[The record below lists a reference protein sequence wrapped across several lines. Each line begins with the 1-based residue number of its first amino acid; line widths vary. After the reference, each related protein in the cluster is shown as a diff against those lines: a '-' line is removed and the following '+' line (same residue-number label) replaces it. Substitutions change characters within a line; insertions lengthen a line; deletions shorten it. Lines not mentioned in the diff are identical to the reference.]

1 MEKATTNNTKQR
13 KSFKTIIQNKI
24 KRRKA
29 ATTIQR
35 AFRKSKSKKSSQTT
49 LCPACL
55 KEIDSTTTCQRIQC
69 GHIMHQ
75 ECLFNL
81 LYDYDNPECL
91 ICEEKIQKKQNCEV
105 SLKRLIQRRITNK
118 IPKKKSS
125 IKKKI
130 SFGKAKVRYIEKQ
143 NKGHQ
148 VFQPNLE
155 GKSSSKVESE
165 SESETDDEET
175 ETDTDEELYSTR
187 K

>member
-1 MEKATTNNTKQR
+1 MEKATTTKQR

-24 KRRKA
+24 KRKKA

-35 AFRKSKSKKSSQTT
+35 AFRKSKSRKSINT

-55 KEIDSTTTCQRIQC
+55 EEIDSTTTCQRIQC

-75 ECLFNL
+75 KCLFNL

-91 ICEEKIQKKQNCEV
+91 VCDEKIQKNQKCEV

-118 IPKKKSS
+118 IPRKKSS
-125 IKKKI
+125 IKKNI

-143 NKGHQ
+143 NKGYQ

-155 GKSSSKVESE
+155 GESSLKVETESE
-165 SESETDDEET
+165 SESDDEET
-175 ETDTDEELYSTR
+175 ETDTDDELYSTR